1 MHAHVRAV
9 LLTAVLW
16 SSASAALAQDVAHS
30 FSELRQRVH
39 VDEEVSVTGHDG
51 RRAKGAITSLTDTTL
66 EVRGDAAG
74 RPWEERDVARVS
86 KRQRDSL
93 WNGALLG
100 AFSGA
105 AFIGTAVLV
114 NGGLEG
120 DSLENVL
127 GLAAISTGVGALGGV
142 AIDAMVTTEREL
154 FRAQPPPLGAEAA
167 AGRVRVGE
175 AVVVTSADG
184 REVRGRLTELTPTSL
199 AVDVDGRIVEWRQGG
214 WTLRQRQR
222 DSLVN
227 GTFIGMGVGVGI
239 GFAMTAQAAGLYDIM
254 SGSGASAAGVV
265 VGTLMFG
272 ALGAGIG
279 AGIDAAWR
287 DEVVVVGPAGPT
299 GARLHLQPLVTRH
312 AQGLGLSLSF

>member
-9 LLTAVLW
+9 LLAAALW

-30 FSELRQRVH
+30 FSELRLRVH
-39 VDEEVSVTGHDG
+39 LEEVVTVTGHDG

-66 EVRGDAAG
+66 VVRGDAAG

-93 WNGALLG
+93 WNGALMG

-105 AFIGTAVLV
+105 ALIGTAVLV

-127 GLAAISTGVGALGGV
+127 GLAAISTGIGALGGV

-175 AVVVTSADG
+175 AVVVTGADG

-227 GTFIGMGVGVGI
+227 GTLIGAAVGLGVG
-239 GFAMTAQAAGLYDIM
+239 
-254 SGSGASAAGVV
+254 
-265 VGTLMFG
+265 FG
-272 ALGAGIG
+272 LGAGAAAAEVYSMQGTDDSDATLLVSFGTVVG
-279 AGIDAAWR
+279 AAVGMAIDAAKQ
-287 DEVVVVGPAGPT
+287 DELVVVGPPLSQSHL
-299 GARLHLQPLVTRH
+299 RLRVLPLVTRH
-312 AQGLGLSLSF
+312 AQGLGVSLSF